1 MDRFAW
7 VGEFSSGL
15 VSDTDFRLD
24 KHLPGFLDHPDDVNR
39 KLKLLFLSCGT
50 EDPRYPGQLDLADTL
65 KEHGIRYVWYP
76 TPGVHEWKVWRH
88 ALAEFAQKVFQE
100 DRSAAAQTPRRE
112 TVKSPE
118 VSSGGQVTFRIFAPK
133 ASEVTLTADWLGS
146 APPPKLAKDERG
158 VWSVTLGPLE
168 PSIYIY
174 SFTVDGVDIPD
185 PVNPRMKLRART
197 SASLLEVPD
206 ESAFWEPHDV
216 PHGAV
221 QINWEKSKAIHGE
234 TRAIWIY
241 TPPDYAKT
249 TRRYPVLYLLHGS
262 NDTAAGWTTAGNA
275 NFVLDNLLAA
285 SKAVPM
291 IVVMPFG
298 HATPFGEPGND
309 ALFEEYLLQDVIPTV
324 ETRYRV
330 APGRQNRAI
339 AGLSMGGGQSL
350 RIGLGRLDLFSAVA
364 SFSGAVPGDFE
375 TRFAGLLKDAKG
387 TNERLKTL
395 WIGCG
400 RQDSLFGR
408 SSALSELLTK
418 YQVKHVFYPTEG
430 VHNYTVWRKYL
441 AEYAP
446 LLFR

>member
-1 MDRFAW
+1 MR
-7 VGEFSSGL
+7 
-15 VSDTDFRLD
+15 
-24 KHLPGFLDHPDDVNR
+24 KYLPWA
-39 KLKLLFLSCGT
+39 C
-50 EDPRYPGQLDLADTL
+50 
-65 KEHGIRYVWYP
+65 
-76 TPGVHEWKVWRH
+76 
-88 ALAEFAQKVFQE
+88 ALALLTG
-100 DRSAAAQTPRRE
+100 AAGQAPRRE
-112 TVKSPE
+112 LNPNDTLKSPE
-118 VSSGGQVTFRIFAPK
+118 VSADHHVTFRILAPK
-133 ASEVTLTADWLGS
+133 ASEVTLTGDWLGTTP
-146 APPPKLAKDERG
+146 APKLTKDDHG
-158 VWSVTLGPLE
+158 VWSITLGPFE

-174 SFTVDGVDIPD
+174 SFTVDGVAIPD
-185 PVNPRMKLRART
+185 PINPRIKLRART
-197 SASLLEVPD
+197 SASMVEVKDDAP
-206 ESAFWEPHDV
+206 AFWEAHDV

-221 QINWEKSKAIHGE
+221 EINWEKSKAIHGE

-241 TPPDYAKT
+241 TPPDYART

-262 NDTAAGWTTAGNA
+262 NDTAAGWTMAGNA
-275 NFVLDNLLAA
+275 NFVLDNLLAE
-285 SKAVPM
+285 SKAMPM

-298 HATPFGEPGND
+298 HATPFGEPAAPGAVTND

-324 ETRYRV
+324 EARYRV

-350 RIGLGRLDLFSAVA
+350 KIGLGHLDLFSAVA
-364 SFSGAVPGDFE
+364 SFSGAIPGDFE
-375 TRFAGLLKDAKG
+375 TRFAALLKDSKG

-408 SSALSELLTK
+408 SNNLAELLTK
-418 YQVKHVFYPTEG
+418 YQVRHIFHPTDG